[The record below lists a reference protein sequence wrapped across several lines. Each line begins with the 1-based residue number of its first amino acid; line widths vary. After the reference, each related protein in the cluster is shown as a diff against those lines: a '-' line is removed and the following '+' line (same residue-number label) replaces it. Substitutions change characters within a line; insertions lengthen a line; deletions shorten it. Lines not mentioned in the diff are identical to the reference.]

1 MNPSLFRSFIGLVIA
16 LAVSSC
22 AHPRE
27 KRIASNPQIYQA
39 LSPSDQVLVQQG
51 RIREGLSKEG
61 VFIALGRP
69 DQVAEGKQR
78 GARIEKWTYM
88 GTQPIYTNSI
98 GMGWGGGWAS
108 GYWGRGYGRGCG
120 GYYGGAWDPFWGGAG
135 PTVTYVPYKAATV
148 TFKGNK
154 VTEYLTGP
162 Q

>member
-1 MNPSLFRSFIGLVIA
+1 MNPSLFRSILGLVIA

-98 GMGWGGGWAS
+98 GMGWGGGWGS

-135 PTVTYVPYKAATV
+135 PYVTYVPYKAATV